1 MDLDKDL
8 TAKNIINFENEII
21 YVLLEQSEY
30 RSLILSKIN
39 VDDFEL
45 ENNRIIFKTIKEFV
59 DNNFDVDASSIF
71 IKLSSEDYDEETIN
85 NLKYHLNAN
94 VLSCGYVDNID
105 SKIEIL
111 INNSAKKKTDQLAK
125 KIINTKLNLLDP
137 DPTFFDWTSMM
148 DKIINSRNIG
158 DVELIKVSAEKY
170 LNKILE
176 STRAHGELT
185 GVTSGYKDIDDF
197 TNGFQKGDLIILAAR
212 PSIGKTALAI
222 NFMINL
228 AKELHD
234 EKDAIVFFSLEMS
247 KEQIIQ
253 RMVANLAEI
262 DGNILRNGQIDD
274 FIRKKIYKSV
284 NEIKDYKIF
293 IEDKPNMTILD
304 IESRLRQIAQNHEIK
319 LVVVDYLQ
327 LIEST
332 NHSQN
337 RVLEVGKISRKLK
350 IMARELNIPLI
361 AIAQLSR
368 KIEERKAEEKR
379 PMLSDLRESGSIEQ
393 DADIVTFI
401 DYDRNQIDPLSSTTG
416 STKTLS
422 RVEVVFYIE
431 KHRNGRTG
439 TVKLWFSKNEG
450 RFINHT

>member
-1 MDLDKDL
+1 MDLDTNL
-8 TAKNIINFENEII
+8 TLKNILNFENEII

-39 VDDFEL
+39 INDFEI
-45 ENNRIIFKTIKEFV
+45 ENNRIIFKIIKKFVDSNFNIDVDSIIVNLESDNYDDETIK
-59 DNNFDVDASSIF
+59 S
-71 IKLSSEDYDEETIN
+71 
-85 NLKYHLNAN
+85 LKYHLNTN
-94 VLSCGYVDNID
+94 ILSCGYIDNID
-105 SKIEIL
+105 SKIEMI
-111 INNSAKKKTDQLAK
+111 INNSAKRKTDQLAK
-125 KIINTKLNLLDP
+125 QIINTKLDLLNP
-137 DPTFFDWTSMM
+137 DPIFFDWTSTM

-158 DVELIKVSAEKY
+158 DVELIKVPAEKY
-170 LNKILE
+170 LNKILK
-176 STRAHGELT
+176 STRSNGELT

-222 NFMINL
+222 NFIINL
-228 AKELHD
+228 AKELHN

-274 FIRKKIYKSV
+274 LIRKKIHNSV

-304 IESRLRQIAQNHEIK
+304 IESRLRQIAQNYEIK

-368 KIEERKAEEKR
+368 KIEERKADEKR

-401 DYDRNQIDPLSSTTG
+401 DYDRNQIDPQLTTAG